1 MKGFCSVYVND
12 DQFGFIVD
20 YDHLREAI
28 TPIYDDFFP
37 AYNLLKSAERS
48 VEVAQRD
55 PSYATS
61 IGASGL
67 SYSVLIAAG
76 EHALA
81 EELKGNIFTLGWT
94 EEHTGSDLLS
104 LRTKATPMP
113 DSEDGRDYYVK
124 GSKWIINCSYHA
136 DYHIALAKVDTEQD
150 GPRSLSFFLIPKSS
164 IKNWERIETH
174 VMRKMVLGKFEIDG
188 PGRLIGKVGHGLS
201 YLQQMA
207 MPSKYQCTYMGIS
220 MLYRSVPAALDH
232 LNTKVIFKNNPLRF
246 SNVMRHMYDVV
257 LRAALYDF
265 IYHRAVVFN
274 GNGFLQFHGTLLKS
288 FLLLRIHEVLD
299 KNLLVTGS
307 KGFTRESPIGED
319 AADSSLLP
327 VFDGH
332 YTINTLMS
340 AKHMARY
347 LSADRKIDME
357 ERIQALRDELFVP
370 MAKDEINNS
379 PKEIRK
385 PPFFDYADYLIQFQ
399 VPFAIDP
406 AQMIG
411 TVQNVMDEIADR
423 GLSGDQEYKYKI
435 GDLLHWLE
443 SVLAA
448 TEMWKLLGDDYVNAI
463 ALQYNGFVNVLNEV
477 IAEGGMT
484 TEFLTPVRMKP
495 IPHPNELEHPIEYL
509 RGLLNIRQRV
519 NQPVLS
525 Y

>member
-1 MKGFCSVYVND
+1 MYVND
-12 DQFGFIVD
+12 EQFGFIVD

-28 TPIYDDFFP
+28 TPIYDYFFP
-37 AYNLLKSAERS
+37 EYNLLRSAELS
-48 VEVAQRD
+48 VEAAQRD

-76 EHALA
+76 EHELA
-81 EELKGNIFTLGWT
+81 ESLKGNIFTLGWT

-104 LRTKATPMP
+104 LRTKATPLP
-113 DSEDGRDYYVK
+113 DSEDGRDYHIT

-164 IKNWERIETH
+164 IKNWQRIETH

-220 MLYRSVPAALDH
+220 MLYRSIPAALDH
-232 LNTKVIFKNNPLRF
+232 LGTKVIFKDNPLRF
-246 SNVMRHMYDVV
+246 SNVMRQMYDVV
-257 LRAALYDF
+257 LKGAFYDF

-274 GNGFLQFHGTLLKS
+274 GDGFLQFHGTLLKS

-299 KNLLVTGS
+299 KNLLITGS
-307 KGFTRESPIGED
+307 KGFTRESCIGED

-340 AKHMARY
+340 AKHMPRY
-347 LSADRKIDME
+347 LNAENTVDME
-357 ERIQALRDELFVP
+357 TRLQTLRENLFVQQY
-370 MAKDEINNS
+370 KNEIHNS
-379 PKEIRK
+379 PKDIRK
-385 PPFFDYADYLIQFQ
+385 PPFFDYADYLSQFQ
-399 VPFAIDP
+399 VPFEIDP
-406 AQMIG
+406 SVIVN
-411 TVQNVMDEIADR
+411 TVQSVIDEIKDR
-423 GLSGDQEYKYKI
+423 GLSGDQEYKYKS
-435 GDLLHWLE
+435 GDMLHWME

-448 TEMWKLLGDDYVNAI
+448 AEMWKLLGDEYVNVI
-463 ALQYNGFVNVLNEV
+463 PLQYNGLVNVVNEI

-495 IPHPNELEHPIEYL
+495 IPHPNELDDPAGYL
-509 RGLLNIRQRV
+509 RDLLNIRSRV